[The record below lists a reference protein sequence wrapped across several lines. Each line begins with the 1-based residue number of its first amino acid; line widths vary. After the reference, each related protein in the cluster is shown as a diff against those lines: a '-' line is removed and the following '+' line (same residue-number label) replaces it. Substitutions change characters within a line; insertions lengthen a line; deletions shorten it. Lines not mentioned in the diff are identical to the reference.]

1 MQSAPPDFAAASQSV
16 LKFLRERL
24 GFDLWMV
31 TRAEDKD
38 WIVLQTEDHG
48 YGIEPPVVFRWTD
61 SFCSRMVEGQGPRVA
76 PRSSEVPAYA
86 SAPLARQL
94 PIEAYIGVPLRTAD
108 GSLFGTLCAFDPN
121 PQPEDVAKEAPLVEI
136 LAEMLSSVLTA
147 ELRAI
152 ENQRRTERA
161 LREAEIDLLTNIH
174 NRRGLDRLLD
184 VEEKR
189 CARYGRGA
197 CVIVVDLDGLK
208 EMNDTQ
214 GHAAGDQL
222 IRRAAV
228 TLRSSAR
235 EQDIVARAGGDEF
248 IVVGLEC
255 DEAEA
260 HNLVKCLQRNLNEA
274 GIEGSLGFALREPLR
289 GLVEAC
295 AAADHAMYRNKA
307 VRKRM
312 TPHIPMHSDLGLDYS
327 R

>member
-1 MQSAPPDFAAASQSV
+1 MESAPPDFAAASQSV
-16 LKFLRERL
+16 LKFLRARL

-31 TRAEDKD
+31 TRTEDKD
-38 WIVLQTEDHG
+38 WILLQTEDHG
-48 YGIEPPVVFRWTD
+48 YGIQPPVVFRWAD
-61 SFCSRMVEGQGPRVA
+61 SFCSRMVDGLGPRFA
-76 PRSSEVPAYA
+76 PRSSEVLAYA

-94 PIEAYIGVPLRTAD
+94 PIEAYIGVPLRNAD
-108 GSLFGTLCAFDPN
+108 GSLFGTLCAIDPK
-121 PQPEDVAKEAPLVEI
+121 PQPEAIAQDLPLVEL

-189 CARYGRGA
+189 CARYGQGA

-214 GHAAGDQL
+214 GHAAGDGL
-222 IRRAAV
+222 IRRAAA
-228 TLRSSAR
+228 TLRAAAR
-235 EQDIVARAGGDEF
+235 EQDIVARTGGDEF

-255 DEAEA
+255 DEME
-260 HNLVKCLQRNLNEA
+260 
-274 GIEGSLGFALREPLR
+274 
-289 GLVEAC
+289 
-295 AAADHAMYRNKA
+295 
-307 VRKRM
+307 
-312 TPHIPMHSDLGLDYS
+312 
-327 R
+327 

>member
-1 MQSAPPDFAAASQSV
+1 MQFAPPDFTAASQSV
-16 LKFLRERL
+16 LKFLHERL

-48 YGIEPPVVFRWTD
+48 YGIQPPVVFRWAD

-76 PRSSEVPAYA
+76 PRSSEVSSYA
-86 SAPLARQL
+86 SAPLASQL
-94 PIEAYIGVPLRTAD
+94 PVEAYIGVPLRNPD
-108 GSLFGTLCAFDPN
+108 GSLFGTLCAIDPK
-121 PQPEDVAKEAPLVEI
+121 PQPEGIANELPLVEL

-174 NRRGLDRLLD
+174 NRRGLDRLLA

-214 GHAAGDQL
+214 GHAAGDEL
-222 IRRAAV
+222 IRRAAA
-228 TLRSSAR
+228 TLRSAAR

-255 DEAEA
+255 DEAEVR
-260 HNLVKCLQRNLNEA
+260 NLVKRLQRNLHQA
-274 GIEGSLGFALREPLR
+274 GIAASLGFALREPLR
-289 GLVEAC
+289 GLVDAC

-307 VRKRM
+307 VRRRV
-312 TPHIPMHSDLGLDYS
+312 TLHIPVHTDQGLDYNS
-327 R
+327 